1 MVRFGIVG
9 TNWITEK
16 LINAGSMCEDFQLN
30 AVYSRTEEKGREF
43 AEKYKVENIYTDL
56 LEMAKSGMIDAVY
69 IASPNSF
76 HYEQSKL
83 FLENKIAVLCE
94 KPLSSN
100 SFETNDL
107 IKTAKENNT
116 LLMEAMKIPHVP
128 NYRSVFENLY
138 KIGKVRRFIGS
149 YCQYSSR
156 YDKYKTGEYT
166 NTFDPKFSNGS
177 LLDIGVYPLYAI
189 VSMFGRPNNIKASGV
204 LLESGVDGEGSMIL
218 EYNDMQANVIFSKIT
233 DSYNPSE
240 IQGEQG
246 SILINHISEIRE
258 AKIIYRDGTEEI
270 LSEVQEDN
278 TMYYELSH
286 FIDLCKAGEVE
297 SPVNNFE
304 LTKIVSELM
313 ESARKEMGVVYPADS
328 KY

>member
-1 MVRFGIVG
+1 MVKFGIVG

-16 LINAGSMCEDFQLN
+16 LIDAGTMCEDFQLN
-30 AVYSRTEEKGREF
+30 AVYSRTEEKAKEF
-43 AEKYKVENIYTDL
+43 ADKYKVENIYTDL
-56 LEMAKSGMIDAVY
+56 LEMAKSGTIDAVY
-69 IASPNSF
+69 IATPNSL

-94 KPLSSN
+94 KPIVSN
-100 SFETNDL
+100 TFEVNDL

-128 NYRSVFENLY
+128 NYRAVFENLY
-138 KIGKVRRFIGS
+138 KIGKIRRFVGS

-156 YDKYKTGEYT
+156 YDKYKAGEYT
-166 NTFDPKFSNGS
+166 NTFDPKFSNGA

-189 VSMFGRPNNIKASGV
+189 VSMFGRPNNVKASGI
-204 LLESGVDGEGSMIL
+204 LLESGVDGEGSLIL
-218 EYNDMQANVIFSKIT
+218 EYKEMQADVMFSKIA

-246 SILINHISEIRE
+246 CILINHISEVRE

-278 TMYYELSH
+278 TMYYELKH
-286 FIDLCKAGEVE
+286 FIELFKAGDIE
-297 SPVNNFE
+297 SPASNFE
-304 LTKIVSELM
+304 LTKVMAEIM
-313 ESARKEMGVVYPADS
+313 ETARKEMGVVYPADS